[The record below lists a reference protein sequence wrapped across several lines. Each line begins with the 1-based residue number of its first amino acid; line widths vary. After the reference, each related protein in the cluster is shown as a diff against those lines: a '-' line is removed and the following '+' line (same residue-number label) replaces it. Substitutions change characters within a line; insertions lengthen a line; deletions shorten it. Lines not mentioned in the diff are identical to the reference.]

1 MFFCLLFRLFLSLIQ
16 DFLYLNASDNAKV
29 NGHYAVFLHTPPP
42 FFAADSSLFFSPT
55 AFPLLSLLLYK
66 LFPPIFRTLF
76 LYIKHFIIMKHIM
89 SALFFAVISFTA
101 VLADEVPAIQAI
113 YISPDSP
120 AYSQAISNIG
130 HIEFRHI
137 ENSNHAV
144 IVFKDN
150 SVPDEDLGAI
160 SAIRTINFTSITPD
174 DVPTNQASPVHPD
187 ISVKAFPNPA
197 TSSLH
202 INGMP
207 EGLTARLFNSS
218 GLLVLSSS
226 TPDLI
231 VSGLQSGIY
240 FLQVGS
246 QIIKIVKP

>member
-1 MFFCLLFRLFLSLIQ
+1 
-16 DFLYLNASDNAKV
+16 
-29 NGHYAVFLHTPPP
+29 
-42 FFAADSSLFFSPT
+42 
-55 AFPLLSLLLYK
+55 
-66 LFPPIFRTLF
+66 
-76 LYIKHFIIMKHIM
+76 MKHIIFIM
-89 SALFFAVISFTA
+89 LLPFISFANTF
-101 VLADEVPAIQAI
+101 ADEVPAIQAI

-120 AYSQAISNIG
+120 AYTQAISSIG
-130 HIEFRHI
+130 HIEFRHTD
-137 ENSNHAV
+137 ESVHAV

-174 DVPTNQASPVHPD
+174 DVPTTQASPVHPD

-207 EGLTARLFNSS
+207 EGLTARLFTS
-218 GLLVLSSS
+218 GGQLVLTSS
-226 TPDLI
+226 TPDLN